1 MSVLDKFL
9 SAIKLKNEDELE
21 DEYLDDDDPSYEDDP
36 VPPRRRIVVDREEE
50 VPVRSRFEEEEE
62 ESAPQPVT
70 AAESAPKAAR
80 TDNQNTRTRTA
91 STSSR
96 RSSQAKI
103 SPIRSARRGESSME
117 VCVIRP
123 HSMEDSKEITDT
135 LVAGCAVVL
144 NVEALELETAQRIID
159 FASGSCYAL
168 DGNLQKISNSIFII
182 TPNTVGISGDFQELL
197 SGAFDVPFE
206 KRV

>member
-80 TDNQNTRTRTA
+80 TDNQNTRTRT
-91 STSSR
+91 
-96 RSSQAKI
+96 
-103 SPIRSARRGESSME
+103 IRNFPSARRFSARTERFTPDAMWKTRP
-117 VCVIRP
+117 IR
-123 HSMEDSKEITDT
+123 
-135 LVAGCAVVL
+135 
-144 NVEALELETAQRIID
+144 R
-159 FASGSCYAL
+159 GSARNGML
-168 DGNLQKISNSIFII
+168 SAAPSPTGS
-182 TPNTVGISGDFQELL
+182 GISKGLPSWEVVTTSPRPAASAGRRWRNFMCL
-197 SGAFDVPFE
+197 SPFPQ
-206 KRV
+206 KMKKNMNCST